1 MPPSCR
7 TRWRASVRPRAWSRR
22 PWSGGCAS
30 STASSSAPGSTRSAR
45 PRCGSAPWAS
55 RPVPTTC
62 CRRSPRSSWRCAIS
76 GTRASPA
83 WAWPP
88 PRPRSPRPPRVADPL
103 ISVPDD
109 FPSVFENSVA
119 HEAAR
124 KLGETR
130 VYAARGADEE
140 QELIKRIGRAR
151 VAINIRAH
159 ARFSDGVFVGCPHLK
174 MVSIWGTGTD
184 NIDLDSAGRRGV
196 TVCNTP
202 GANAYA
208 VAEHALTLMLASGR
222 RLVRIDREMRGGAW
236 PREMLTQ
243 CLGKTLGVFGTG
255 TIGARVAALG
265 KAIGMEVLTWS
276 ARTGD
281 ARAKEEI
288 LRSADFVTLHLRLT
302 PETRGFLGRKELS
315 LMKKT
320 AFLVNTGRGALVER
334 EALLDALATKKIAGA
349 GLDVFHDEPL
359 KPGDAILG
367 FDTVVLSPH
376 NAGQTAEVV
385 RDGLLRAVKNVEN
398 FLAGKPTDVVV
409 APVK

>member
-1 MPPSCR
+1 
-7 TRWRASVRPRAWSRR
+7 
-22 PWSGGCAS
+22 
-30 STASSSAPGSTRSAR
+30 
-45 PRCGSAPWAS
+45 
-55 RPVPTTC
+55 VP
-62 CRRSPRSSWRCAIS
+62 
-76 GTRASPA
+76 
-83 WAWPP
+83 
-88 PRPRSPRPPRVADPL
+88 DPL
-103 ISVPDD
+103 ITVPDD
-109 FPSVFENSVA
+109 FPSVFEHSAA

-124 KLGETR
+124 KLGDTI
-130 VYAARGADEE
+130 VYPARGADDE

-159 ARFSDGVFVGCPHLK
+159 ARFTDGVFVACPTLK

-184 NIDLDSAGRRGV
+184 NIELDAAGRRGV

-202 GANAYA
+202 GANAFA
-208 VAEHALTLMLASGR
+208 VAEHALTLMLATGR
-222 RLVRIDREMRGGAW
+222 KLVRIDREMRGGAW

-255 TIGARVAALG
+255 TIGARVIALG
-265 KAIGMEVLTWS
+265 RAIGMDVLAWS
-276 ARTGD
+276 ARGD
-281 ARAKEEI
+281 EARVKAMGARPASKDEI
-288 LRSADFVTLHLRLT
+288 LRTADFISLHVRLT
-302 PETRGFLGRKELS
+302 PETRGFLGRRELS
-315 LMKKT
+315 MMKKT
-320 AFLVNTGRGALVER
+320 AILVNTGRGALIER
-334 EALLDALATKKIAGA
+334 DALLDALATKKIAGA

-359 KPGDAILG
+359 KPGDSILG